1 MSNAPNHISD
11 TQLWNWMQQEQ
22 EPGLELAFDDHNS
35 VPQGSSI
42 NLNILF
48 ELRTMNNLLQLIAKR
63 LDNASG

>member
-1 MSNAPNHISD
+1 MSDTAPNHISD

-22 EPGLELAFDDHNS
+22 EPGLELAFDDKNS
-35 VPQGSSI
+35 VPQSAAI

-63 LDNASG
+63 LEN